1 MTRPG
6 KVYLVG
12 AGPGDPELLTLK
24 GRRCLE
30 EADVVLYDHLIDQ
43 SLLSHA
49 RPGTELILGGKRAR
63 DWVLDQEEINN
74 LLVEKALEGKV
85 VVRLKGGD
93 PFVLGRGGEEAEA
106 LVREG
111 VPYEVVP
118 GITSAIAVPAYAGI
132 PVTHRRLASS
142 FAVVTGHEDPT
153 REDSRIAWDR
163 LATAVDTLIFL
174 MGMENLAAIARKLIE
189 HGRPAAT
196 PVALVHRGT
205 GPRQETLTGTLQD
218 IAGRAKNAGFGPP
231 AVTII
236 GEVAGLREGL
246 RWFDNRP
253 LFGKRVLVTRSRT
266 QASHLSRLLA
276 RAGAEPIEL
285 PTIEIEPASD
295 PGALDRAL
303 GRLDGYDWLVF
314 TSTNAVEAFFGRLRH
329 MGRDARALGGAKICA
344 IGLATAG
351 ELEGR
356 GLVPDLVPPEFTSRG
371 IIDSFKGEGL
381 KGEEIKGQ
389 RFLLPRADIAG
400 EELAQG
406 LSGLGARVEEVV
418 AYKTV
423 PAPESRERAPEC
435 LKAAQ
440 AVTFTSS
447 STVRGLMDLLGKDGK
462 ALAGKMV
469 ACIGPVTAGTAR
481 EMGLRVDI
489 VAREHT
495 IPGLVAAMSEWYEKE
510 GS

>member
-30 EADVVLYDHLIDQ
+30 EAEVVLYDHLIDQ
-43 SLLSHA
+43 ALLAHA
-49 RPGTELILGGKRAR
+49 RPGAELILGGKRAR

-74 LLVEKALEGKV
+74 LLVRKALEGKV

-106 LVREG
+106 LVRSG
-111 VPYEVVP
+111 VPFEVVP
-118 GITSAIAVPAYAGI
+118 GITSAIAVPAYSGI

-189 HGRPAAT
+189 HGRSAAT

-205 GPRQETLTGTLQD
+205 GPRQKTLTGTLQD
-218 IAGRAKNAGFGPP
+218 IAGRAKDAGFGPP

-253 LFGKRVLVTRSRT
+253 LSGKKVLVTRSRT
-266 QASHLSRLLA
+266 QAGHLSRLLA
-276 RAGAEPIEL
+276 REGAEPVEL
-285 PTIEIEPASD
+285 PTIEIKPASD
-295 PGALDRAL
+295 PRALDGAL
-303 GRLDGYDWLVF
+303 GRLGDFDWLVF
-314 TSTNAVEAFFGRLRH
+314 TSTNAVEAFFERLKQT
-329 MGRDARALGGAKICA
+329 GRDARALGGAKICA
-344 IGLATAG
+344 IGPATAG

-356 GLVPDLVPPEFTSRG
+356 SLVLDLVPKEFTSLG
-371 IIDSFKGEGL
+371 ILEGL
-381 KGEEIKGQ
+381 RGEEIKGR

-406 LSGLGARVEEVV
+406 LLGLGARVEEVV
-418 AYKTV
+418 AYETV
-423 PAPESRERAPEC
+423 PAPESLERAPE
-435 LKAAQ
+435 LLEAAQ

-447 STVRGLMDLLGKDGK
+447 STVRGLMDLLGRDGK
-462 ALAGKMV
+462 ALAGKVV
-469 ACIGPVTAGTAR
+469 ACIGPVTADTAQ